1 VNHESG
7 SRTKPESEPFLFELP
22 SIDWWITSRCNF
34 ACDYCYGPKP
44 DKDPR
49 WVRDDILGAIKA
61 SSARAVTFCGG
72 EPLLVRD
79 VGKYARQ
86 LRDAGKTTILN
97 TNGSLLLRRINQG
110 LDFAFD
116 VVGLSLDGSCTEVH
130 QAMRG
135 TAADFDQVL
144 LAAAEIACRPRTR
157 LKLAT
162 VVSRVNL
169 ADLPRL
175 ADLVRSL
182 RPDVWRLYQYSPR
195 GAVNTGRQR
204 HEMSDD
210 SFREAAGLVTRLAAP
225 VPVAAS
231 PEDVTAGCL
240 IIDPD
245 GTLIQPLSD
254 GYQRLGSCLSEPIDD
269 IWARATF
276 AETVQQ
282 NKHWL
287 SILPQ

>member
-1 VNHESG
+1 VSY
-7 SRTKPESEPFLFELP
+7 EPVSFELP

-34 ACDYCYGPKP
+34 ACDYCYGPEP
-44 DKDPR
+44 GKDPG
-49 WVRDDILGAIKA
+49 WLRDDILRAIRD

-79 VGKYARQ
+79 IGKYARQ

-97 TNGSLLLRRINQG
+97 TNGSLLLRRMEQG
-110 LDFAFD
+110 LNLTFD
-116 VVGLSLDGSCTEVH
+116 VVGLSLDGSCAEVH

-135 TAADFDQVL
+135 VAADFDQVL
-144 LAAAEIACRPRTR
+144 LAAAEISSRPGIS

-169 ADLPRL
+169 ADLSRL
-175 ADLVRSL
+175 ADLVRSM

-195 GAVNTGRQR
+195 GPVNTGRHR
-204 HEMSDD
+204 HELSGD
-210 SFREAAGLVTRLAAP
+210 SFREAAGIAARGAAP

-231 PEDVTAGCL
+231 PERVTAGCL

-245 GTLIQPLSD
+245 GNLIQPLSE
-254 GYQRLGSCLSEPIDD
+254 GYRQLGNCLREPVDS

-276 AETVQQ
+276 TETVQE
-282 NKHWL
+282 NKRWL
-287 SILPQ
+287 SMLP

>member
-1 VNHESG
+1 MKSESG
-7 SRTKPESEPFLFELP
+7 PTPFELP

-34 ACDYCYGPKP
+34 ACDYCYGPEP
-44 DKDPR
+44 GRDPGWLR
-49 WVRDDILGAIKA
+49 ENILEAIKD

-79 VGKYARQ
+79 TGKYARQ

-97 TNGSLLLRRINQG
+97 TNGSLLIRRIDQG

-116 VVGLSLDGSCTEVH
+116 VVGLSLDGSCAEVH
-130 QAMRG
+130 GAMRG
-135 TAADFDQVL
+135 AEADFEQVL
-144 LAAAEIACRPRTR
+144 LAAAEIAGRPKTR

-195 GAVNTGRQR
+195 GPVNTGRQR

-210 SFREAAGLVTRLAAP
+210 IFREVAGLAALQAAP

-231 PEDVTAGCL
+231 PESVTAGCL

-245 GTLIQPLSD
+245 GNLIQPLSD
-254 GYQRLGSCLSEPIDD
+254 GYRRLGSCLGEPIDD

-276 AETVQQ
+276 AETVHQ
-282 NKHWL
+282 NKRWL
-287 SILPQ
+287 TMLPQ

>member
-1 VNHESG
+1 V
-7 SRTKPESEPFLFELP
+7 LP
-22 SIDWWITSRCNF
+22 SVDWWITSRCNF
-34 ACDYCYGPKP
+34 ACDYCYGPEP
-44 DKDPR
+44 GKDPG
-49 WVRDDILGAIKA
+49 WLRDDVLGAIRA

-79 VGKYARQ
+79 IGKYARQ
-86 LRDAGKTTILN
+86 LKDSGKTIILN
-97 TNGSLLLRRINQG
+97 TNGSLLLRRMEQG

-116 VVGLSLDGSCTEVH
+116 VVGLSLDGSCAEVH

-135 TAADFDQVL
+135 AQADFDEVL
-144 LAAAEIACRPRTR
+144 GAAAEIASRPGTR

-169 ADLPRL
+169 ADLPLL
-175 ADLVRSL
+175 ARLVRSL
-182 RPDVWRLYQYSPR
+182 RPDVWRLYEYSPR
-195 GAVNTGRQR
+195 GAVNTGQRR
-204 HEMSDD
+204 HELQDD
-210 SFREAAGLVTRLAAP
+210 SFRDIAALLAREAAP

-231 PEDVTAGCL
+231 AESVTAGCL

-245 GTLIQPLSD
+245 GNLLQPLSD
-254 GYQRLGSCLSEPIDD
+254 GYRHLGSCLREPIDD

-282 NKHWL
+282 NKQWL
-287 SILPQ
+287 TVLPK

>member
-1 VNHESG
+1 MSYDPVSV
-7 SRTKPESEPFLFELP
+7 ELP
-22 SIDWWITSRCNF
+22 SVDWWITSRCNF
-34 ACDYCYGPKP
+34 ACDYCYGPEP
-44 DKDPR
+44 GKDPG
-49 WVRDDILGAIKA
+49 WLRDDILRAIRD

-79 VGKYARQ
+79 IGKYARQ

-97 TNGSLLLRRINQG
+97 TNGSLLLRRIDQG
-110 LDFAFD
+110 LNLTFD
-116 VVGLSLDGSCTEVH
+116 VVGLSLDGSCAEVH

-135 TAADFDQVL
+135 GAADFDQVL
-144 LAAAEIACRPRTR
+144 LAAAAIARRPSIS

-175 ADLVRSL
+175 ADLVRSM

-195 GAVNTGRQR
+195 GPVNTGRHR
-204 HEMSDD
+204 HELSGG
-210 SFREAAGLVTRLAAP
+210 SFREAAGIAARSAAP

-231 PEDVTAGCL
+231 PESVTAGCL

-245 GTLIQPLSD
+245 GNLIQPLSE
-254 GYQRLGSCLSEPIDD
+254 GYRQLGSCLREPIDS

-287 SILPQ
+287 SVLPQ

>member
-1 VNHESG
+1 M
-7 SRTKPESEPFLFELP
+7 KPESEPIPFELP

-34 ACDYCYGPKP
+34 ACDYCYGPVP
-44 DKDPR
+44 GKDPGWLR
-49 WVRDDILGAIKA
+49 ENILGAIRD

-79 VGKYARQ
+79 IGKYARQ
-86 LRDAGKTTILN
+86 LKDAGKTTILN
-97 TNGSLLLRRINQG
+97 TNGSLLLRRIEQG

-135 TAADFDQVL
+135 VAADFDRVL
-144 LAAAEIACRPRTR
+144 LAAAVIGARPRTR

-169 ADLPRL
+169 ADLNRL
-175 ADLVRSL
+175 ADLVRTL

-195 GAVNTGRQR
+195 GAVNTGRHR
-204 HEMSDD
+204 HELPDD
-210 SFREAAGLVTRLAAP
+210 SFQEAASLATHVAAP

-231 PEDVTAGCL
+231 PESMTAGCL
-240 IIDPD
+240 IIEPD

-254 GYQRLGSCLSEPIDD
+254 GYRRLGNCLTQPIND

-282 NKHWL
+282 NKNWL
-287 SILPQ
+287 NMLPQ

>member
-1 VNHESG
+1 MTTGPMS
-7 SRTKPESEPFLFELP
+7 SALP

-34 ACDYCYGPKP
+34 ACDYCYGPEP
-44 DKDPR
+44 GKDSG
-49 WVRDDILGAIKA
+49 WLRDDILGAVRA

-79 VGKYARQ
+79 IGKYARQ
-86 LRDAGKTTILN
+86 LKDAGKTTVLN
-97 TNGSLLLRRINQG
+97 TNGSLLRRRMGQG

-116 VVGLSLDGSCTEVH
+116 VVGLSLDGSCPEVH

-135 TAADFDQVL
+135 VPADFDEVL
-144 LAAAEIACRPRTR
+144 RAAAEISGRPGTR

-175 ADLVRSL
+175 AQLVRSL

-195 GAVNTGRQR
+195 GPVNTGQHR
-204 HEMSDD
+204 HEMSGE
-210 SFREAAGLVTRLAAP
+210 SFREVTALAALQAAP

-231 PEDVTAGCL
+231 PESLTAGCL

-245 GTLIQPLSD
+245 GNLIQPLSD
-254 GYQRLGSCLSEPIDD
+254 GYRHLGSCLREPIND

-282 NKHWL
+282 NKSWL
-287 SILPQ
+287 SVLPQ